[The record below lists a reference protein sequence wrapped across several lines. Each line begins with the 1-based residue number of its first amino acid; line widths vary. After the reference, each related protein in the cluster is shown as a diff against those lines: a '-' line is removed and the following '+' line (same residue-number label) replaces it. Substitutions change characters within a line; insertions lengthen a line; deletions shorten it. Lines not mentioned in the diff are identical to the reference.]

1 MEKIV
6 IDVRCPH
13 CNSDNLTIISTEGH
27 IRDAYISE
35 NTECLECGHVFEVG
49 AKIFYKEIG
58 E

>member
-1 MEKIV
+1 M

-13 CNSDNLTIISTEGH
+13 CNGNDLTIISTEGH

-35 NTECLECGHVFEVG
+35 NTECLEYGHIFDVG

-58 E
+58 EENG